1 MGEVQ
6 GKEEPKIQPKEELII
21 HPPKVMNLSTVSLTP
36 SEIRTLSKDL
46 KFTLTPPRNLQE
58 MEKDIKDFTK
68 KLRLAEF
75 FTENSEL
82 DAPDSSLVK
91 NKSNFCP
98 PQNRNSSLESVIKF
112 LQKESF
118 YEKIF

>member
-6 GKEEPKIQPKEELII
+6 GKEEPKVQPKEELII

-82 DAPDSSLVK
+82 DFYKKKASTRKYFKKVQHFK
-91 NKSNFCP
+91 AQMTRYFNF
-98 PQNRNSSLESVIKF
+98 E
-112 LQKESF
+112 KE
-118 YEKIF
+118 